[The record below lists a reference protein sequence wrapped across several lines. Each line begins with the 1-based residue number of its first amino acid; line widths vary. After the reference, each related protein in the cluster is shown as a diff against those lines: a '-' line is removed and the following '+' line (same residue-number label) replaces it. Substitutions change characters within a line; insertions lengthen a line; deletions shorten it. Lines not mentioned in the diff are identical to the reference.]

1 MDSPHYVTP
10 EEAKKKICPSSMGGL
25 LMVQNTVMASEHGCL
40 GPDCMAWRW
49 KQVAS
54 KAIFYTPHP
63 AKPVPDSN
71 WILEEQISATVGL
84 YKEGPTH
91 GYCGMVRT

>member
-1 MDSPHYVTP
+1 MQQDNPHYVTL
-10 EEAKKKICPSSMGGL
+10 EEADRMGCPMSMNRPEFAAACIGK
-25 LMVQNTVMASEHGCL
+25 E
-40 GPDCMAWRW
+40 CMAWRW

-71 WILEEQISATVGL
+71 WILEERISETVGL

-91 GYCGMVRT
+91 GYCGMVRS